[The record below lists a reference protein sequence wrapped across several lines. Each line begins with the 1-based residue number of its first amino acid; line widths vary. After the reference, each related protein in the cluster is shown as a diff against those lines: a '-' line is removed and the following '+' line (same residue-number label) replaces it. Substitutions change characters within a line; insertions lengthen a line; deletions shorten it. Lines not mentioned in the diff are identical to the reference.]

1 MQRRAFLLGLLWL
14 GACSTTAPLP
24 SGSRQYR
31 GNVKLSGRLSV
42 SYQVAG
48 KPQSLQGKF
57 DWTQRGENIDIELF
71 TPLGQTMAR
80 IAITPTRA
88 RLEQSNGEVS
98 EASSIDLLTEQHLGW
113 ALPVDGMRFWLQ
125 GFVRD
130 AQRKL
135 ITVTPEQVG
144 TLRSDG
150 WRLRYVSWQADQS
163 TTVPKRIDFA
173 RDAASSALAL
183 KVVVD
188 RWQEAE

>member
-24 SGSRQYR
+24 SGSRRYR
-31 GNVKLSGRLSV
+31 SDVRLSGRLSV

-57 DWTQRGENIDIELF
+57 DWLQRGEQIAIELL

-98 EASSIDLLTEQHLGW
+98 EASSIDQLTEQHLGW
-113 ALPVDGMRFWLQ
+113 ALPVEGMRYWLQ
-125 GFVRD
+125 GFMRD
-130 AQRKL
+130 AQRQV
-135 ITVTPEQVG
+135 ITITPEQTG

-150 WRLRYVSWQADQS
+150 WRLRYVSWQADE
-163 TTVPKRIDFA
+163 TAATPKRIDFA
-173 RDAASSALAL
+173 RDSAASGLAL
-183 KVVVD
+183 KVVID
-188 RWQEAE
+188 RWQEAD